1 MRKLTRIVVVLAVTF
16 VLGACSLIYDSPAAD
31 SCSLQQESVP
41 VDFAL
46 SFESRK
52 RFNTKASGSIT
63 ELNIDNP
70 SFRGISAISIIPFP
84 YVDNRDVVQPGEQ
97 VTNESVIMP
106 QIDGGDFAKKA
117 SVDGQTFYGGLV
129 GNNYSHLY
137 SGDASFLPLNTSRV
151 LAYGYAAQLEPD
163 TEHPDAKHLNGS
175 WVEAGLTDATIE
187 VDKITFSPEQIYTGS
202 VPATAQ
208 SIVNILNNIAEGSKS
223 FYNQK
228 YSYKPDE
235 TWEDTSVPVR
245 WDAITSPELQAA
257 FKEFT
262 NNGEMT
268 TGAGKNVAYLL
279 TRLYN
284 ALKTYQGAADL
295 EYYKHRIGTNE
306 YDAFLNKESE
316 EKLTY
321 NYMYLNLRD
330 QLLGNFS
337 DLAGSDQII
346 ITQDANNNDWVVS
359 LGGDLEDYP
368 VSLGLPSGSA
378 VIRWNGS
385 KFVVVTEGMEGLA
398 SIKDFCYMPPL
409 CYFANSAVK
418 TTSNRF
424 IYESYTDQQTWG
436 LILEGYSNSPVS
448 KTTRSVAL
456 VERLSSASA
465 MLVATIQATSSM
477 LADNDGNP
485 TTYCLA
491 KDKNFPVTGVIIGG
505 QYRQGFD
512 FKVDPGATEEY
523 YLYDRTVSGVYLTDT
538 QSQNMMTLVFPTK
551 EEKDVYFL
559 LELRNDTKDPF
570 YGADGIILPGGYFYL
585 SGVLEKPEDR
595 DDYNPANPDQQEC
608 VFERDHYTIAHCK
621 VETLENAMSTIPQL
635 GDPQLILGIQTEQRW
650 VYSYG
655 SYVILE

>member
-1 MRKLTRIVVVLAVTF
+1 MLKLSRIVVLVLALVF
-16 VLGACSLIYDSPAAD
+16 CACSLIDEAPVASTCP
-31 SCSLQQESVP
+31 SQQAVVP

-46 SFESRK
+46 SFARRT
-52 RFNTKASGSIT
+52 RFNTKASGAIT
-63 ELNIDNP
+63 ELDTDNP
-70 SFRGISAISIIPFP
+70 IFRGISTIAIIPFGGESGA
-84 YVDNRDVVQPGEQ
+84 VEPGDQ
-97 VTNESVIMP
+97 VENEIVLMP
-106 QIDGGDFAKKA
+106 QIDGGELAKKA

-129 GNNYSHLY
+129 DKNYSHLY
-137 SGDASFLPLNTSRV
+137 SGETSFLPVGTSRV

-208 SIVNILNNIAEGSKS
+208 SIVDILNDIAEGSKS
-223 FYNQK
+223 FYNQE
-228 YSYKPDE
+228 YSYKPDD

-295 EYYKHRIGTNE
+295 EYYKHRIGTKE

-330 QLLGNFS
+330 KLLGNFS

-346 ITQDANNNDWVVS
+346 ITQDANNDWVVS

-436 LILEGYSNSPVS
+436 QILEGYSNSPVS

-456 VERLSSASA
+456 VERLSYASA

-585 SGVLEKPEDR
+585 SGVLEKPEDM
-595 DDYNPANPDQQEC
+595 DDYDPANPDQQEC
-608 VFERDHYTIAHCK
+608 VFERDHYTTAHCK
-621 VETLENAMSTIPQL
+621 VETLENALSTIPQL

>member
-16 VLGACSLIYDSPAAD
+16 VFGACSLIYDSPATD

-63 ELNIDNP
+63 ELNIDNR

-84 YVDNRDVVQPGEQ
+84 SGDNPDVVQPGEQ

-137 SGDASFLPLNTSRV
+137 SGDASFLPLNTRRV
-151 LAYGYAAQLEPD
+151 LAYGYATLVGSQSD
-163 TEHPDAKHLNGS
+163 KHLNGS
-175 WVEAGLTDATIE
+175 WVEAGLTAETIE
-187 VDKITFSPEQIYTGS
+187 VDKITFSPDRIFSGDIPES
-202 VPATAQ
+202 AQ
-208 SIVNILNNIAEGSKS
+208 NIVDVLNRIAEDGS
-223 FYNQK
+223 
-228 YSYKPDE
+228 YSQTYYYLRDE
-235 TWEDTSVPVR
+235 VWNETSTLVR
-245 WDAITSPELQAA
+245 WDAITSPELYSA

-279 TRLYN
+279 SRLYST
-284 ALKTYQGAADL
+284 LKKYTGAVEP
-295 EYYKHRIGTNE
+295 EYYKHREGTVE
-306 YDAFLNKESE
+306 YDAFLNQEQGE
-316 EKLTY
+316 ELTY
-321 NYMYLNLRD
+321 NYMYL
-330 QLLGNFS
+330 QLKDKLLKRFDAIKKEGKIS
-337 DLAGSDQII
+337 
-346 ITQDANNNDWVVS
+346 ITQDNEDWVVS
-359 LGGDLEDYP
+359 FAGDLDNYP

-385 KFVVVTEGMEGLA
+385 RFVVVAEGLEGLA
-398 SIKDFCYMPPL
+398 SIKNFCYMPPL
-409 CYFANSAVK
+409 CYYTNSAVK
-418 TTSNRF
+418 TSSNRF
-424 IYESYTDQQTWG
+424 IYEQYTDEHTWED
-436 LILEGYSNSPVS
+436 ILLSYSYAPV
-448 KTTRSVAL
+448 TQATRSVAL
-456 VERLSSASA
+456 VQRLSYAPA
-465 MLVATIQATSSM
+465 MLVATIQASSTT
-477 LADNDGNP
+477 LRDNDGDP
-485 TTYCLA
+485 ATFCQA
-491 KDKNFPVTGVIIGG
+491 EGENFPVTGVIIGG
-505 QYRQGFD
+505 QYRQRFD
-512 FKVDPGATEEY
+512 FTVDTGASEEF
-523 YLYDRTVSGVYLTDT
+523 YLYDKHVSGVYLTAE
-538 QSQNMMTLVFPTK
+538 QSENMMTLVFPTK

-559 LELRNDTKDPF
+559 MELRNDSKKEF
-570 YGADGIILPGGYFYL
+570 YGADGIILPGSYFYL
-585 SGVLEKPEDR
+585 SGVLEKPQDLEDY
-595 DDYNPANPDQQEC
+595 DSGNPEQQEC

-650 VYSYG
+650 IYSYG